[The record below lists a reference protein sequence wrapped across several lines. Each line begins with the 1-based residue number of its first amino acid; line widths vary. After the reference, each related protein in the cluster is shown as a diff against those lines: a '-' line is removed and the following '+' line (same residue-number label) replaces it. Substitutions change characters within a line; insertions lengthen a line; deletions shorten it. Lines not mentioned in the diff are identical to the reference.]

1 MFSVCVVIS
10 DLYLFQEVVLLNP
23 CFIFSKNL
31 ILSLIDKVTT
41 GATNFSFI
49 FFLKC
54 CSSRCCYH
62 FINFFSIWI
71 NCFKCSWYISD
82 ITQFFV
88 NFKSSSISQ
97 LINVKSRDLHKS
109 YSNILMEQQLL
120 CLIYYYCLVYFLL
133 FLSYT
138 QKIYWLLYCCLSYY
152 YYYYYYYH
160 FQLHHHLFHL
170 YNNSINFLMS

>member
-1 MFSVCVVIS
+1 MA
-10 DLYLFQEVVLLNP
+10 L
-23 CFIFSKNL
+23 
-31 ILSLIDKVTT
+31 
-41 GATNFSFI
+41 

-54 CSSRCCYH
+54 CSSCCCYH

-120 CLIYYYCLVYFLL
+120 CLIYIIVWC
-133 FLSYT
+133 T
-138 QKIYWLLYCCLSYY
+138 SYY
-152 YYYYYYYH
+152 FCLILKRFTGCYIVVYPIIIIIIFSCIIIY
-160 FQLHHHLFHL
+160 LI
-170 YNNSINFLMS
+170 SIIIPQTSLCRRIIVTIL